1 MPVKHLFFICAFV
14 SAFPF
19 WAQVQLRGLSFW
31 NEPTLDIYQI
41 ENQLSQQKKWLQQVS
56 PDSMGIF
63 NAQLDLQQITTLQI
77 CSSNKCARLYTQ
89 PKGRYLIELPEVEQQ
104 TFYNL
109 QQEIEL
115 LFYQLDTNDINYR
128 ILGFEAWMDNYIA
141 DIYQLKDIRSN
152 EFIVKVLAF
161 KAETA
166 MVYGEETN
174 SFLRDYIKYSI
185 GLTIDNFS
193 VIGGPSKDDKFNFY
207 LQTDS
212 VNYQQP
218 KLIEY
223 AQFFYENYDSQ
234 VDQKVRNAIE
244 IALQTSSLEALLK
257 ALLQDPYIYNTS
269 WAEFVALTLIL
280 ECEQTNRLQKDLAL
294 ELLLSLSKNGQQQD
308 LREAASYFWAVKS
321 KLSNG
326 QTWNKTYVE
335 KQLGLRLEPK
345 QYIYLHHY
353 IPGNQN
359 CSRLSLA
366 QGRSLENSPF
376 ASPGEGLY
384 YTVQVGVYNRPLTNE
399 AQLGLPELI
408 EAKTAKGQ
416 FRYASGK
423 FANLQDAK
431 KRQQLAVNKGIKDA
445 FVVAYYQGKR
455 IDLVQAK
462 LLAQSGIAFEQNF
475 EQNKVQPLSLA
486 LQNQL
491 LALQIPQPQPL
502 IVPDPVCRFEIKC
515 TDCQAELSRYNRVGV
530 FIFDPEKEIIV
541 SALQKTSEW
550 DVVQLMYLKE
560 MRKKTPVMKGETQ
573 TIQLAPNGLEGAL
586 IDWLLRQQNGYE
598 LDKDQEGELQ
608 LRYILPTS
616 N

>member
-63 NAQLDLQQITTLQI
+63 NVQFDLQQITTLQI

-174 SFLRDYIKYSI
+174 SFLRDYIKYSV

-234 VDQKVRNAIE
+234 VDQNVRNAIE

-353 IPGNQN
+353 IPGNQK
-359 CSRLSLA
+359 CIAEMAALKRLA
-366 QGRSLENSPF
+366 E
-376 ASPGEGLY
+376 
-384 YTVQVGVYNRPLTNE
+384 
-399 AQLGLPELI
+399 
-408 EAKTAKGQ
+408 
-416 FRYASGK
+416 RYK
-423 FANLQDAK
+423 
-431 KRQQLAVNKGIKDA
+431 
-445 FVVAYYQGKR
+445 
-455 IDLVQAK
+455 
-462 LLAQSGIAFEQNF
+462 
-475 EQNKVQPLSLA
+475 NKVQIITFYPSEATWTTADKKAFEGVNWQRLDLPKTATLWQQLGWESTPAYILLDPQLKVLYLDALGPLPNA
-486 LQNQL
+486 
-491 LALQIPQPQPL
+491 
-502 IVPDPVCRFEIKC
+502 R
-515 TDCQAELSRYNRVGV
+515 
-530 FIFDPEKEIIV
+530 
-541 SALQKTSEW
+541 
-550 DVVQLMYLKE
+550 
-560 MRKKTPVMKGETQ
+560 TQ
-573 TIQLAPNGLEGAL
+573 TIDLILSQL
-586 IDWLLRQQNGYE
+586 IQD
-598 LDKDQEGELQ
+598 
-608 LRYILPTS
+608 
-616 N
+616 